1 MRWLLTV
8 KAQLFSIVAESVD
21 DSDCSTGIANR
32 LLNEVE
38 TGLWIQR
45 PKRLTI
51 ILQHPSQR

>member
-38 TGLWIQR
+38 TGL
-45 PKRLTI
+45 
-51 ILQHPSQR
+51 